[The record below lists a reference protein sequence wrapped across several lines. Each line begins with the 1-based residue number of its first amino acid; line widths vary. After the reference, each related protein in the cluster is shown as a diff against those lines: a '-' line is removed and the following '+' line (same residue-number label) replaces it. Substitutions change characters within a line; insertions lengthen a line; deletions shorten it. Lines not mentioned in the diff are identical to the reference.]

1 MTRRPIPRS
10 QTEREL
16 RQLLLKHEQTGFRLY
31 DGFEPSGRMHI
42 AQGVFKAMNVNRCL
56 AAGGTFV
63 FWVADWFALMNDK
76 MGGDLAKIRDVG
88 NYLVEV
94 WRAAG
99 MRMDRVE
106 FRWASDEICRRCT
119 RRRRNFD

>member
-99 MRMDRVE
+99 MRMARVE
-106 FRWASDEICRRCT
+106 FRWASDEICRRG
-119 RRRRNFD
+119 DEYWP

>member
-1 MTRRPIPRS
+1 
-10 QTEREL
+10 
-16 RQLLLKHEQTGFRLY
+16 
-31 DGFEPSGRMHI
+31 
-42 AQGVFKAMNVNRCL
+42 MNVNRCL

-106 FRWASDEICRRCT
+106 FRWASDEICRRG
-119 RRRRNFD
+119 DVYWP

>member
-1 MTRRPIPRS
+1 MDV
-10 QTEREL
+10 
-16 RQLLLKHEQTGFRLY
+16 F
-31 DGFEPSGRMHI
+31 

-106 FRWASDEICRRCT
+106 FRWASDEICRRG
-119 RRRRNFD
+119 DEYWP